1 MIIKFDLRLTGF
13 LLFLCACSSNGAEN
27 KNADPKKIEPEHYN
41 TTRVEKS
48 NITDKIKLPGQL
60 EAYQE
65 VSIFPKV
72 NGYVKRVLVDIGS
85 PVHKGQLLMELEAPE
100 LIQATLSAKEKY
112 AKSRADYAIDRE
124 RYKRLL
130 EASGT
135 AGAISPLDLSEMKSK
150 MEADSALSNAEK
162 SNWQMQEAMQTYL
175 TVVAP
180 FNGVITERN
189 VHPGALVSA
198 TVKDK
203 PMLELKEIEHLR
215 LAVDIPENLAVGL
228 KPKDSI
234 SFYTSA
240 MPGKRMS
247 GFLSRKSMNVN
258 AQFRTE
264 RMEIDVDNSNR
275 LLAPGMYA
283 DVMIYANGNVNM
295 LSVPNTAVI
304 TNTERK
310 YVIKLA
316 DHKARLVDVGT
327 ANSSDGRV
335 EIYGNLNP
343 GDEIIT
349 NASEDI
355 RDGDI
360 INH

>member
-1 MIIKFDLRLTGF
+1 
-13 LLFLCACSSNGAEN
+13 
-27 KNADPKKIEPEHYN
+27 
-41 TTRVEKS
+41 
-48 NITDKIKLPGQL
+48 
-60 EAYQE
+60 
-65 VSIFPKV
+65 
-72 NGYVKRVLVDIGS
+72 
-85 PVHKGQLLMELEAPE
+85 
-100 LIQATLSAKEKY
+100 
-112 AKSRADYAIDRE
+112 
-124 RYKRLL
+124 
-130 EASGT
+130 
-135 AGAISPLDLSEMKSK
+135 
-150 MEADSALSNAEK
+150 
-162 SNWQMQEAMQTYL
+162 
-175 TVVAP
+175 
-180 FNGVITERN
+180 VITERN

-228 KPKDSI
+228 HPKDSI

-240 MPGKRMS
+240 LPGKRMS

-283 DVMIYANGNVNM
+283 DVIIYANGNVNM
-295 LSVPNTAVI
+295 LSVPGTAVI
-304 TNTERK
+304 ANTERK
-310 YVIKLA
+310 YVIKVV
-316 DHKARLVDVGT
+316 DHKARLVDVQT
-327 ANSSDGRV
+327 ANSAEGRV

-355 RDGDI
+355 RDGQT
-360 INH
+360 INP

>member
-1 MIIKFDLRLTGF
+1 MKFNLHVLSL
-13 LLFLCACSSNGAEN
+13 LLFLGACSSSGEEN
-27 KNADPKKIEPEHYN
+27 KNTDPKKIKSQHFI
-41 TTRVEKS
+41 TTRAEKS

-72 NGYVKRVLVDIGS
+72 NGYVKTVFVDIGS
-85 PVHKGQLLMELEAPE
+85 AVQKGQLLMELEAPE

-112 AKSRADYAIDRE
+112 AKSRADYSIDRE
-124 RYKRLL
+124 RYRRLL
-130 EASGT
+130 EASET
-135 AGAISPLDLSEMKSK
+135 AGAVSPLDLSEMKSK

-175 TVVAP
+175 TVIAP

-198 TVKDK
+198 TAKDK

-215 LAVDIPENLAVGL
+215 LAVDIPENLAVNL
-228 KPKDSI
+228 HPKDSI

-240 MPGKRMS
+240 LPGKKMS

-264 RMEIDVDNSNR
+264 RMEIDVDNSSR
-275 LLAPGMYA
+275 QLAPGMYA
-283 DVMIYANGNVNM
+283 DVVIYANGNVNM
-295 LSVPNTAVI
+295 LSVPGTAVI
-304 TNTERK
+304 ANTERK
-310 YVIKLA
+310 YVIKLV
-316 DHKARLVDVGT
+316 DQKAHFVDVQT
-327 ANSSDGRV
+327 ANAADGKV
-335 EIYGNLNP
+335 EIYGNINP
-343 GDEIIT
+343 GDEIIA
-349 NASEDI
+349 NATEDI
-355 RDGDI
+355 RDGQS
-360 INH
+360 INP